1 MENRNN
7 ANWSINSPS
16 RRRRS
21 VSMRNVL
28 ETLTPKKKKRS
39 KGLISMR
46 MSSSNLL
53 NLSERRPKSQT
64 DLSRRKNRKENLS
77 KRSSLLD
84 FTTRKTSE
92 QRQEELAY
100 KIMAELC
107 NFEDQYICL
116 GRSLVLKRY
125 NCILKGNLT
134 LTYHTIVLAE
144 RQFGIS

>member
-7 ANWSINSPS
+7 ANWSTESPS

-28 ETLTPKKKKRS
+28 ETLTPKKKKKS

-53 NLSERRPKSQT
+53 NLSEKRPKSQT
-64 DLSRRKNRKENLS
+64 DLSRRKNRKENMS

-107 NFEDQYICL
+107 NFED
-116 GRSLVLKRY
+116 
-125 NCILKGNLT
+125 
-134 LTYHTIVLAE
+134 
-144 RQFGIS
+144 